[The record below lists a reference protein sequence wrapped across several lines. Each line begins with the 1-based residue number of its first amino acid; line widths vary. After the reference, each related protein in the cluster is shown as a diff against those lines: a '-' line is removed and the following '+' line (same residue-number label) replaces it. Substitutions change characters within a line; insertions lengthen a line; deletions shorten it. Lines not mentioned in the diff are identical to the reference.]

1 MKFAVVTF
9 PGSNCDQDMI
19 DVIKNELHQPVE
31 KLWHKDTSLNNA
43 DFVVLPGGFS
53 YGDYLRSGAIARFSP
68 IMEEVIN
75 HAKKGG
81 PVLGICN
88 GFQILMESG
97 LLDGA
102 LLHNNNQKFICK
114 NIWLKTS
121 SKSTPLT
128 KDLSQEKAYK
138 IPIAHGEGRFFA
150 PENTIKQIL
159 DDDSV
164 LFKYCSENGEINDNA
179 NPNGSLHNIAGI
191 TNKNKNIF
199 GMMPHPE
206 RASSN
211 SLNNSDGLSLFHSL
225 LNNC

>member
-1 MKFAVVTF
+1 M
-9 PGSNCDQDMI
+9 
-19 DVIKNELHQPVE
+19 
-31 KLWHKDTSLNNA
+31 
-43 DFVVLPGGFS
+43 
-53 YGDYLRSGAIARFSP
+53 
-68 IMEEVIN
+68 
-75 HAKKGG
+75 
-81 PVLGICN
+81 
-88 GFQILMESG
+88 
-97 LLDGA
+97 
-102 LLHNNNQKFICK
+102 
-114 NIWLKTS
+114 
-121 SKSTPLT
+121 
-128 KDLSQEKAYK
+128 SQEKAYK